1 MEYLSAGYVD
11 YYFGVDL
18 DEQHNPTF
26 SQYQVDSVVQL
37 GITLGGYYQINIQWY
52 VVTNSRWQLL
62 PNDVKT
68 VQLLTAILRLIDFSD
83 YSTLSNQA
91 YI

>member
-37 GITLGGYYQINIQWY
+37 GITLGGY
-52 VVTNSRWQLL
+52 
-62 PNDVKT
+62 
-68 VQLLTAILRLIDFSD
+68 
-83 YSTLSNQA
+83 
-91 YI
+91 